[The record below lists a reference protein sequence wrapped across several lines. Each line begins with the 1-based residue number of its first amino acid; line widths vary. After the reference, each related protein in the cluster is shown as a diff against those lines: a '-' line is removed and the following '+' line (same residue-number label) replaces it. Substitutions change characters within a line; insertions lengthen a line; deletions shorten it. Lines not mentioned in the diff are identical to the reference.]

1 MKVGRCWQ
9 GYSVDG
15 GCHQSCGGTRFVV
28 AVAEA
33 EAEEVYRAVERCLV
47 RGDGRQ
53 ASLICSDGD

>member
-1 MKVGRCWQ
+1 MKVERYWQ
-9 GYSVDG
+9 GYSVDCS
-15 GCHQSCGGTRFVV
+15 CHQSCGGTRFVV

-33 EAEEVYRAVERCLV
+33 EEAYRVVERCLV